1 MIAQTEQ
8 TQLAAVIADQL
19 MARIEARF
27 SVQPTLTLDQAAT
40 ALGLSVVKVRQLCAN
55 GELPHIRVDKFYRIK
70 PADVNA
76 YLERNY
82 HHKRSR
88 TE

>member
-1 MIAQTEQ
+1 MAETTNLE
-8 TQLAAVIADQL
+8 LASAIADNL

-27 SVQPTLTLDQAAT
+27 TVQPTLTLDQAAT
-40 ALGLSVVKVRQLCAN
+40 SLGLSVDKVRQLCTS
-55 GELPHIRVDKFYRIK
+55 GEIPHIRVDKFYRIK

-82 HHKRSR
+82 HHRKRN
-88 TE
+88 